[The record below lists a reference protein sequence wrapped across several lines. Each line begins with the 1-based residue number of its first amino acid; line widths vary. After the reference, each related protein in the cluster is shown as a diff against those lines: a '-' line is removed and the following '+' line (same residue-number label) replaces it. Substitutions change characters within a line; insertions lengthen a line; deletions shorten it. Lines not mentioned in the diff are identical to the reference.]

1 MAQINVAILG
11 AGRIAQSMAETL
23 VKMAADDRYRDLVA
37 PYAVAA
43 RDGERAAAFAAKY
56 GFPVSYGSYEE
67 LVADP
72 NVNLVYIATPHN
84 FHAEQAILC
93 MRAGKG
99 VLVEKA
105 FGANT
110 QQAREILDVSDET
123 GMLCTEA
130 IWTRYMPSRGMID
143 DIIASGVIGEVQ
155 AIDANLCYPTTAKA
169 RITDPALAGGALLL
183 AAILPVSAPFKF
195 ALLVVGRLILGFG
208 ESQLLTGALTWGLGI
223 VGPKHSGKV
232 MSWNGMA
239 IYGALAVG
247 APLGLLIHSHYGFA
261 ALALTTMALP
271 LLAWACNG
279 TVRKVPAL
287 AGERPSLWSV
297 VGLIWKPGLGLALQG
312 VGFAVI
318 GTFVSLYFASKGW
331 AMAGFTL
338 TAFGGAF
345 VVMRVM
351 FGWMPDRFGGVK
363 VAIVSL
369 LVETVGLLLLWQ
381 APGAWVALA
390 GAALT
395 GAGCSLI
402 FPALGVE
409 VVKRV
414 PSQVRGTALGGYAA
428 FQDIALGVSGPLAG
442 MLATT
447 FGYSSVFLAGA
458 ISAVL
463 GIIVTILSFRR
474 G

>member
-1 MAQINVAILG
+1 MTAVSQTETRSSANFSLFRIAFAVFLTYMTVGLPLPVIPLFVHHELG
-11 AGRIAQSMAETL
+11 YGNTMVGIAVGIQFLATVLTRGYAGRL
-23 VKMAADDRYRDLVA
+23 ADQY
-37 PYAVAA
+37 
-43 RDGERAAAFAAKY
+43 GAKR
-56 GFPVSYGSYEE
+56 SA
-67 LVADP
+67 L
-72 NVNLVYIATPHN
+72 
-84 FHAEQAILC
+84 Q
-93 MRAGKG
+93 
-99 VLVEKA
+99 
-105 FGANT
+105 
-110 QQAREILDVSDET
+110 
-123 GMLCTEA
+123 GMLAC
-130 IWTRYMPSRGMID
+130 G
-143 DIIASGVIGEVQ
+143 
-155 AIDANLCYPTTAKA
+155 
-169 RITDPALAGGALLL
+169 LAGGALLL

-261 ALALTTMALP
+261 ALAITTMVLP
-271 LLAWACNG
+271 VLAWACNG

-338 TAFGGAF
+338 TA
-345 VVMRVM
+345 
-351 FGWMPDRFGGVK
+351 FGGVK

>member
-1 MAQINVAILG
+1 MTAVSQTETRSSANFSLFRIAFAVFLTYMTVGLPLPVIPLFVHHELG
-11 AGRIAQSMAETL
+11 YGNTMVGIAVGIQFLATVLTRGYAGRL
-23 VKMAADDRYRDLVA
+23 ADQY
-37 PYAVAA
+37 
-43 RDGERAAAFAAKY
+43 GAKR
-56 GFPVSYGSYEE
+56 SA
-67 LVADP
+67 L
-72 NVNLVYIATPHN
+72 
-84 FHAEQAILC
+84 Q
-93 MRAGKG
+93 
-99 VLVEKA
+99 
-105 FGANT
+105 
-110 QQAREILDVSDET
+110 
-123 GMLCTEA
+123 GMLAC
-130 IWTRYMPSRGMID
+130 G
-143 DIIASGVIGEVQ
+143 
-155 AIDANLCYPTTAKA
+155 
-169 RITDPALAGGALLL
+169 LAGGALLL
-183 AAILPVSAPFKF
+183 AAILPVAAPFKF

-338 TAFGGAF
+338 TAFGG
-345 VVMRVM
+345 
-351 FGWMPDRFGGVK
+351 VK